1 MKKLYSQGSLF
12 WSALQLQLGLVILV
26 KMTPV
31 NEPGALPQKDILHL
45 WTYPMSA
52 PPQVK
57 EQIAPGS
64 LLSSRT
70 LAIILERKTI
80 TTK

>member
-1 MKKLYSQGSLF
+1 MMIPKSHSHLLWGTGFHYSNKDGSSQSSSIL
-12 WSALQLQLGLVILV
+12 LQKDTLGLL
-26 KMTPV
+26 
-31 NEPGALPQKDILHL
+31 
-45 WTYPMSA
+45 TYPRSA

-70 LAIILERKTI
+70 LAIILERKSNY
-80 TTK
+80 

>member
-1 MKKLYSQGSLF
+1 MLTPA
-12 WSALQLQLGLVILV
+12 ALRI
-26 KMTPV
+26 
-31 NEPGALPQKDILHL
+31 ALPGQMVLVHQPGVLQQKDVLHTV
-45 WTYPMSA
+45 TYPISA

-70 LAIILERKTI
+70 LAIILGRKSSYC
-80 TTK
+80 